1 MLAALLRNSFVT
13 ERPTA
18 NDSAVWRRDTR
29 RHRLTLVMTA
39 QGCAAIGLA
48 VDGAVAPELG
58 SVPANLPIDRKTD
71 RNNTDVDRHSDVT
84 SAPASMPAGK
94 LGSVLSALAT
104 DHGATLAA
112 LVTLTGWLPH
122 TTRAALCRLRQRG
135 YSIQLVGDAGSRAYR
150 LDIPAQG

>member
-1 MLAALLRNSFVT
+1 
-13 ERPTA
+13 
-18 NDSAVWRRDTR
+18 
-29 RHRLTLVMTA
+29 MTA
-39 QGCAAIGLA
+39 QGSFAIGCSAEVA
-48 VDGAVAPELG
+48 VDSKLG
-58 SVPANLPIDRKTD
+58 LVSEAQPIDRDGHTHGD
-71 RNNTDVDRHSDVT
+71 ACVSHAEET
-84 SAPASMPAGK
+84 SISAGDIDGAAAGTKVPAPLPASVPVPAPAPAAVPAGK

-104 DHGATLAA
+104 EHGATLAA